1 MKNTLLKT
9 LCLFLACT
17 TLAFADKI
25 PVVVSFSI
33 LGDLAAQIGG
43 ERIQVTS
50 LVGANQ
56 DTHIY
61 QTTPSDIK
69 KLQNARLFIVN
80 GLGFEGA
87 SFNRAISQS
96 KVKTMVASKG
106 IQPLRLN
113 NSTDPHAWHNP
124 VLVKTYVRNIATA
137 LIEIDP
143 KGKDY
148 YSKRLNNYL
157 LELTKLD
164 NWASQSFKAIPVAK
178 RKVLT
183 GHDAFAYLGGR
194 YQIQFIAPQS
204 ISTESEASAKTV
216 ASIITQVKAQN
227 IQAIFAENIKD
238 RRLID
243 QISKETKAKLRG
255 TLYSDALT
263 AQNQEGGSYLKMM
276 YFNIGQLSEAM
287 K

>member
-1 MKNTLLKT
+1 MKKT
-9 LCLFLACT
+9 LIKTLFLFIACT
-17 TLAFADKI
+17 SLAFADKI

-33 LGDLAAQIGG
+33 LNDLTAQIGG
-43 ERIQVTS
+43 ERIQLS
-50 LVGANQ
+50 ALVGPNQ
-56 DTHIY
+56 DAHIY

-96 KVKTMVASKG
+96 KVKTIVASKG
-106 IQPLRLN
+106 IRPLRLN
-113 NSTDPHAWHNP
+113 NNTDPHAWHNP
-124 VLVKTYVRNIATA
+124 ALVQTYVRNIAAA

-148 YSKRLNNYL
+148 YNKRLNSYL

-164 NWASQSFKAIPVAK
+164 NWANQSFRTIPVTK

-183 GHDAFAYLGGR
+183 GHDAFGYLGAR

-216 ASIITQVKAQN
+216 ASIIKQVKAQN

-263 AQNQEGGSYLKMM
+263 AKNQDGGSYLKMM
-276 YFNIGQLSEAM
+276 YFNIRQLTEAM